1 MNIVNRNDDTNAIAT
16 ATATAI
22 INNTN
27 TTTDNIATTTTTDN
41 IDINIIINDYIKNNK
56 DNEHFIIVDL
66 GDIKRKYYQWNMLLP
81 KITPYYAIKCNPN
94 NKIIS
99 LLHSLGCHF
108 DAASK
113 NEIVQLLGL
122 NIEPSKIIY
131 ANPCKSVDF
140 IKFSRTNDINLLVID
155 CPNELYKIKLYHP
168 EANVILRIKTD
179 DSKSICKFNSK
190 FGVNMNEVKSIL
202 ELSIIMNIKM
212 CGVSFHV
219 GSGCQDENVYKT
231 AISNCRTVFDIA
243 KNLNIQM
250 NILDIGGGFPGNNY
264 IKFENI
270 ATIINSSIDEFFK
283 DEPAISFIAEPGRY
297 FVASSHTLVC
307 SIINKKEIVDETTN
321 DIKYIYY
328 ISDGVYGSFSGMLFD
343 YAKYE
348 IIPFTDN
355 NNNNNNNNN
364 KTFSSIVFGP
374 TCDSLD
380 IISNNCQLPSLSIG
394 EKVIIRDIGA
404 YSVASS
410 TEFNGFTR
418 PDIHYIMTS

>member
-1 MNIVNRNDDTNAIAT
+1 MNIINRNDANAT
-16 ATATAI
+16 STATAI
-22 INNTN
+22 ITITN
-27 TTTDNIATTTTTDN
+27 TTDNVTNN
-41 IDINIIINDYIKNNK
+41 IDNTINDYIKNNK

-113 NEIVQLLGL
+113 NEIVRLLEL

-131 ANPCKSVDF
+131 ANPCKSVDY

-155 CPNELYKIKLYHP
+155 CPNELYKIKSYHP
-168 EANVILRIKTD
+168 EANVIIRIKTD

-202 ELSIIMNIKM
+202 ELSIIMNIKI

-231 AISNCRTVFDIA
+231 AISNCRSVFDIA
-243 KNLNIQM
+243 KDLNIKM
-250 NILDIGGGFPGNNY
+250 NIVDIGGGFPGNNY
-264 IKFENI
+264 NKFENI
-270 ATIINSSIDEFFK
+270 ATIINRSIDEFFK

-307 SIINKKEIVDETTN
+307 SIINKKELFDEHTN
-321 DIKYIYY
+321 EITYIYY

-343 YAKYE
+343 YAKYD
-348 IIPFTDN
+348 IIPFT
-355 NNNNNNNNN
+355 NNNNNNNN

-418 PDIHYIMTS
+418 PDIHYIMTC